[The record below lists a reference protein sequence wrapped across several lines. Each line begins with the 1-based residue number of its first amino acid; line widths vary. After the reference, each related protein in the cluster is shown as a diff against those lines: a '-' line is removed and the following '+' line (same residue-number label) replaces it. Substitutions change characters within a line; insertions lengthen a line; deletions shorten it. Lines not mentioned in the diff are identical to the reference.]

1 MLVSPD
7 ESVSQMPYFVTAGI
21 IARGFFSSRPTDMAG
36 FGIAYGNFSR
46 DLRHAQ
52 EREQLFDPTIG
63 AQDHETVLE
72 LTYRA
77 YFRKS
82 AVFFQ
87 PDIQYV
93 INTGGTGRI
102 DNALVLGC
110 QIGFN
115 F

>member
-1 MLVSPD
+1 MVSPD
-7 ESVSQMPYFVTAGI
+7 ESISQMPYFFTAGVV
-21 IARGFFSSRPTDMAG
+21 ARGLFPSRPTDMAG

-52 EREQLFDPTIG
+52 EREQLLDTTIG
-63 AQDHETVLE
+63 AQDYESVLE

-77 YFRKS
+77 YFYKS
-82 AVFFQ
+82 AIFFQ
-87 PDIQYV
+87 PDVQYV
-93 INTGGTGRI
+93 INPGSTGRI